1 MRLPPRA
8 LTFGFFVALV
18 ALSLVVSSQNVA
30 AAATELVFNPTN
42 LRFGEVILG
51 SAEKLAVRMTNNG
64 SAGVTVSTIAVNGTY
79 FTVSGLKLPLTLNP
93 GQGVSF
99 TVSFSPTALGPAAG
113 SLVFN
118 GDVASINL
126 HGLGVSSNSLI
137 ANPPSLEFGNVPTGD
152 GRSLFLTLTNNS
164 ANSSV
169 TLSKDVTIGS
179 GFAVSGLTLP
189 LTLEAGHSVTFS
201 IVFSPLSTGPANGLF
216 QGLNSNGNTIV
227 GVPVTGEGVA
237 SVSLSWNP
245 STSDVAGYNVYRGT
259 VSGGPYSK
267 LNSSLDSGTRFI
279 DTSVVAAH
287 TYYYVTTAVNSSG
300 QESAYS
306 NQVTVVIP

>member
-8 LTFGFFVALV
+8 LTFGFFVAFA
-18 ALSLVVSSQNVA
+18 ALSLVIPSQKVA

-42 LRFGEVILG
+42 LRFGEVVLG

-64 SAGVTVSTIAVNGTY
+64 SAGVTVSTMAVNGAY
-79 FTVSGLKLPLTLNP
+79 FTASALKLPLTLNP

-99 TVSFSPTALGPAAG
+99 TVSFSPTVLGSAAG
-113 SLVFN
+113 SVAFN
-118 GDVASINL
+118 GNAASINL
-126 HGLGVSSNSLI
+126 RGVGVSSHSLI
-137 ANPPSLEFGNVPTGD
+137 SNPPSLEFGNVPTG
-152 GRSLFLTLTNNS
+152 GGKSLFLTLTNNS
-164 ANSSV
+164 ATGSV
-169 TLSKDVTIGS
+169 TVSKDLMPGS

-201 IVFSPLSTGPANGLF
+201 IKFSPLSTGSANGIF

-267 LNSSLDSGTRFI
+267 LNSSLDPGTKFT

-306 NQVTVVIP
+306 NQVKVVIP